1 MREERK
7 RLHFLIHSLTQCLF
21 PTPSTRDT
29 RRQTLVLLHLSWW
42 GGTPDLMGT
51 VTSSALMLALGS
63 LPTELA
69 RELQFTVED
78 INRIRVENPNSLLE
92 QSAALLTLWVAREG
106 ENAKCQY
113 HSVSC
118 LAREICCSPESFPI
132 PVLMLTWGFPSLSL
146 PSLLIVLR
154 SPRQPDHI
162 TSGSYPQSFPF
173 SEGGKTCPGP
183 LRIVWYRM

>member
-7 RLHFLIHSLTQCLF
+7 RLHFLIQCLF
-21 PTPSTRDT
+21 PAPSTGNT
-29 RRQTLVLLHLSWW
+29 RRQTFILPHLSWW

-113 HSVSC
+113 RSVAC
-118 LAREICCSPESFPI
+118 LARKICSSPESFLL
-132 PVLMLTWGFPSLSL
+132 PVLLLTCGFPSPSL
-146 PSLLIVLR
+146 LSLLIVLR

-162 TSGSYPQSFPF
+162 TSGSCPPSFPF
-173 SEGGKTCPGP
+173 SEGGKNCPGA